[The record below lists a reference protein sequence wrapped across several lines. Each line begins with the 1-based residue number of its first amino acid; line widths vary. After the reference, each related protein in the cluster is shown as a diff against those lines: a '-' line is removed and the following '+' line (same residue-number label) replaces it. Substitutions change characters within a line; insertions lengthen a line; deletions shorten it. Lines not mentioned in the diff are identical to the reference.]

1 MICLFLLPLRQARYF
16 VTITLTSM
24 QCSPHLTEARP
35 GMVFSRLKN
44 SLKSN
49 SPEVCSERTSARGT
63 SWSAPDSWT
72 TSGSSESPPLHSTV
86 GEEDWKSMLIN
97 APIQQQKHFLGVCI
111 CTIHAFFNRLWL
123 LPGTLGPPLVIL
135 QDLVIK
141 ANELNGLWLTSGPT
155 REPLWLL
162 FSIGVISSSLTEHS
176 FVSKVS
182 LQ

>member
-1 MICLFLLPLRQARYF
+1 MSIPSPFKTSQIFCDHHPYKHAVLPTSYRSQARHGLF
-16 VTITLTSM
+16 KIEELIEVK
-24 QCSPHLTEARP
+24 
-35 GMVFSRLKN
+35 FSW
-44 SLKSN
+44 
-49 SPEVCSERTSARGT
+49 VCSERTSARGT